1 MIETTV
7 IRYLSEALDV
17 PVYGETPREVP
28 STYVRV
34 EKTGSG
40 YNSGLQRATLAIQ
53 SITSGSLLEAATLNE
68 EAKTAMRDLISLTN
82 VFRCDCQTDYN
93 YTDTRTK
100 ERRYQA
106 VFDIYYME

>member
-7 IRYLSEALDV
+7 IGYLSEALDV

-53 SITSGSLLEAATLNE
+53 SITSGSLLEAAGLNE
-68 EAKTAMRDLISLTN
+68 AVKVAMRDLDSLTN

>member
-7 IRYLSEALDV
+7 IEYLSEALDV
-17 PVYGETPREVP
+17 PVYGETPRDVP

-53 SITSGSLLEAATLNE
+53 SITSGPLLEAATLNE
-68 EAKTAMRDLISLTN
+68 AVKAAMRDLDSLTN

>member
-1 MIETTV
+1 MIEKTV
-7 IRYLSEALDV
+7 IDYLKVRLDV
-17 PVYGETPREVP
+17 PVVPETPREVP
-28 STYVRV
+28 DIYVRV

-53 SITSGSLLEAATLNE
+53 SITSGPLLEAVTLNE
-68 EAKTAMRDLISLTN
+68 AVKAAMRELISLTN
-82 VFRCDCQTDYN
+82 VFRCDCQSDYN